1 MFKFDL
7 KKAVLYTSVGV
18 GCIAVLFAV
27 TAAPLGKILP
37 GGHIGASE
45 GAGNAGTEQTENEAV
60 ETAAEVNWGL
70 SFQQA
75 GQPPVGN
82 ATPEYLA
89 KYNAYYIAG
98 AAAGSDEGDNDA
110 GNKKDTPKPI
120 YLTFDA
126 GYENGYTAEIL
137 DILKEKK
144 VPAAFF
150 LVGNYIEENPEL
162 VKRMEA
168 EGHIVGNHTMHHPD
182 MSAIADEEAF
192 KKEITELENTYKA
205 AVGKELPKFYRP
217 PQGKYS
223 EANLQQASR
232 LGYTTLFWSLAYV
245 DWLENDQP
253 DEMESINLLN
263 KRIHPGAIVLL
274 HSTSKTNSRILAQ
287 LIDGWKEQGY
297 EFRSVSELGTGKV

>member
-7 KKAVLYTSVGV
+7 KKVVLYISLGM
-18 GCIAVLFAV
+18 GCMAVFLAAA
-27 TAAPLGKILP
+27 TAPLGKILP
-37 GGHIGASE
+37 GGHVSVLDGSSE
-45 GAGNAGTEQTENEAV
+45 TEAV
-60 ETAAEVNWGL
+60 ETAADGNWGL
-70 SFQQA
+70 SFQQP
-75 GQPPVGN
+75 GQAPVGN

-98 AAAGSDEGDNDA
+98 AAADKDEGE
-110 GNKKDTPKPI
+110 KKPI
-120 YLTFDA
+120 YLTFDS
-126 GYENGYTAEIL
+126 GYENGYTEKIL

-162 VKRMEA
+162 VKRIEA

-192 KKEITELENTYKA
+192 KKEITELEDTYKA
-205 AVGKELPKFYRP
+205 VVGKEIPKFYRP

-223 EANLQQASR
+223 EANLEQASR

-253 DEMESINLLN
+253 DETESINLLN
-263 KRIHPGAIVLL
+263 KRIHPGAVVLL
-274 HSTSKTNSRILAQ
+274 HSTSKTNSKILAQ
-287 LIDGWKEQGY
+287 LIDGWKSKGY

>member
-89 KYNAYYIAG
+89 KYNRSSG
-98 AAAGSDEGDNDA
+98 C
-110 GNKKDTPKPI
+110 
-120 YLTFDA
+120 
-126 GYENGYTAEIL
+126 
-137 DILKEKK
+137 
-144 VPAAFF
+144 
-150 LVGNYIEENPEL
+150 
-162 VKRMEA
+162 
-168 EGHIVGNHTMHHPD
+168 
-182 MSAIADEEAF
+182 
-192 KKEITELENTYKA
+192 
-205 AVGKELPKFYRP
+205 
-217 PQGKYS
+217 
-223 EANLQQASR
+223 SR
-232 LGYTTLFWSLAYV
+232 
-245 DWLENDQP
+245 
-253 DEMESINLLN
+253 
-263 KRIHPGAIVLL
+263 R
-274 HSTSKTNSRILAQ
+274 
-287 LIDGWKEQGY
+287 
-297 EFRSVSELGTGKV
+297 

>member
-18 GCIAVLFAV
+18 GCIAVLFAATV
-27 TAAPLGKILP
+27 APLGKILP
-37 GGHIGASE
+37 GGHLGASE

-98 AAAGSDEGDNDA
+98 SNGKEDDSKSA
-110 GNKKDTPKPI
+110 KPV

-192 KKEITELENTYKA
+192 KSEIKELEDTYRE
-205 AVGKELPKFYRP
+205 AVGKEIPKFYRP

-253 DEMESINLLN
+253 DETESINLLN

-274 HSTSKTNSRILAQ
+274 HSTSKTNSRILGQ
-287 LIDGWKEQGY
+287 LIDGWKAQGY

>member
-37 GGHIGASE
+37 GGHVGV
-45 GAGNAGTEQTENEAV
+45 TETETGEKAV

-89 KYNAYYIAG
+89 KYNAYYISG

-144 VPAAFF
+144 VPATFF

>member
-37 GGHIGASE
+37 GGHVGM
-45 GAGNAGTEQTENEAV
+45 TETETGEKAV

-98 AAAGSDEGDNDA
+98 SNGKADDSKSA
-110 GNKKDTPKPI
+110 KPV

-126 GYENGYTAEIL
+126 GYENGYT
-137 DILKEKK
+137 
-144 VPAAFF
+144 
-150 LVGNYIEENPEL
+150 
-162 VKRMEA
+162 
-168 EGHIVGNHTMHHPD
+168 
-182 MSAIADEEAF
+182 
-192 KKEITELENTYKA
+192 
-205 AVGKELPKFYRP
+205 
-217 PQGKYS
+217 
-223 EANLQQASR
+223 
-232 LGYTTLFWSLAYV
+232 
-245 DWLENDQP
+245 
-253 DEMESINLLN
+253 
-263 KRIHPGAIVLL
+263 
-274 HSTSKTNSRILAQ
+274 
-287 LIDGWKEQGY
+287 
-297 EFRSVSELGTGKV
+297 

>member
-18 GCIAVLFAV
+18 GCIAVLFAATV
-27 TAAPLGKILP
+27 APLGKILP

-98 AAAGSDEGDNDA
+98 SNGKEDDSKSA
-110 GNKKDTPKPI
+110 KPV

-192 KKEITELENTYKA
+192 KSEIKELEDTYRE
-205 AVGKELPKFYRP
+205 AVGKEIPKFYRP

-253 DEMESINLLN
+253 NETESINLLN

-274 HSTSKTNSRILAQ
+274 HSTSKTNSRILGQ
-287 LIDGWKEQGY
+287 LIDGWKAQGY